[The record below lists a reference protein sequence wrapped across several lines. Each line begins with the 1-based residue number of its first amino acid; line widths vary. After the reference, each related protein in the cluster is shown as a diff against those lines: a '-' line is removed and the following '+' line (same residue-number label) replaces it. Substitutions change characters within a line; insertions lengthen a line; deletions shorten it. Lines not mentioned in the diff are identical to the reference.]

1 MINGAIDNFNGGYER
16 MKKKSSVIA
25 KLIIPV
31 AVLGCIAIM
40 IAGVSLYSMTAVQK
54 ESNQI
59 SGEGVRATICM
70 DEINLA
76 FANTQ
81 KLTLALCA
89 EPSKDLYEY
98 VASQL
103 TEYQSNVD
111 SYEKELL
118 AMDHYFTADDIQLMN
133 ETFDL
138 LTEAQGT
145 TVELMQTAM
154 AGDSAAAV
162 AKANSVMTEWS
173 DTIAVNMDTLI
184 SRNDELVKQNIQEQ
198 KDLYNQNMILSLILL
213 AISFVAFV
221 MVVVVII
228 KTVVK
233 PLRKQ
238 TSELTEI
245 IDEIKGGHGD
255 LTKRVTVKSM
265 DEIGQS
271 SIGINHFIETL
282 QNIMSN
288 IISNSNVL
296 DGVVGNV
303 ASSVAASSD
312 NANDISAIMEEL
324 SATMEEVSA
333 TTNSVSENTTAA
345 EGKVQKMADQTKVMS
360 QYAQDMKK
368 RATELEHTATEN
380 MNNTNEMI
388 GEITTEMNQA
398 LENSKSVEK
407 VAQLTA
413 DILNISSQTNL
424 LALNASIEAARAGE
438 AGKGFAVVAD
448 EIRQLADS
456 SRETAN
462 NIQTINE
469 QVIEAVQGLVVSSEK
484 IVGYINEN
492 ILPDYRAFVQ
502 GGQQYN
508 DDATHIDN
516 TMAEYASEAQDI
528 LATMMEMT
536 EAIEGISRAVEESAN
551 GVTDA
556 ATNIDSLVQSMST
569 VNGQMEENST
579 VAKNLKEESAA
590 FACV

>member
-1 MINGAIDNFNGGYER
+1 

-213 AISFVAFV
+213 AISFVAFA

-324 SATMEEVSA
+324 SATMEKVSA

-413 DILNISSQTNL
+413 DILSISSQTNL

-516 TMAEYASEAQDI
+516 TMAEYAGEAQDI

-579 VAKNLKEESAA
+579 VAKNLKEESAT
-590 FACV
+590 FASV

>member
-1 MINGAIDNFNGGYER
+1 

-118 AMDHYFTADDIQLMN
+118 AMDHYFKADDIQLMN

-413 DILNISSQTNL
+413 DILSISSQTNL

>member
-1 MINGAIDNFNGGYER
+1 

-516 TMAEYASEAQDI
+516 TMAEYAGEAQDI

-590 FACV
+590 FASV

>member
-1 MINGAIDNFNGGYER
+1 

-303 ASSVAASSD
+303 ASSVAAPSD

-413 DILNISSQTNL
+413 DILSISSQTNL

-516 TMAEYASEAQDI
+516 TMAEYAGEAQDI

>member
-1 MINGAIDNFNGGYER
+1 

-312 NANDISAIMEEL
+312 NVNDISAIMEEL

-380 MNNTNEMI
+380 MNSTNEMI

-413 DILNISSQTNL
+413 DILSISSQTNL

>member
-1 MINGAIDNFNGGYER
+1 
-16 MKKKSSVIA
+16 
-25 KLIIPV
+25 
-31 AVLGCIAIM
+31 
-40 IAGVSLYSMTAVQK
+40 
-54 ESNQI
+54 
-59 SGEGVRATICM
+59 M

-324 SATMEEVSA
+324 SASMEEVSA

-516 TMAEYASEAQDI
+516 TMAEYAGEAQDI

>member
-1 MINGAIDNFNGGYER
+1 

-288 IISNSNVL
+288 IISNSNAL

-413 DILNISSQTNL
+413 DILSISSQTNL

>member
-1 MINGAIDNFNGGYER
+1 

-213 AISFVAFV
+213 AISFVAFA

-413 DILNISSQTNL
+413 DILSISSQTNL

-508 DDATHIDN
+508 DDAPHIDN
-516 TMAEYASEAQDI
+516 TMAEYAGEAQDI

>member
-1 MINGAIDNFNGGYER
+1 

-59 SGEGVRATICM
+59 SGEGVHATICM

-213 AISFVAFV
+213 AISFVAFA

-413 DILNISSQTNL
+413 DILSISSQTNL

-516 TMAEYASEAQDI
+516 TMAEYAGEAQDI

>member
-1 MINGAIDNFNGGYER
+1 

-380 MNNTNEMI
+380 MNSTNEMI

-398 LENSKSVEK
+398 LENSKSEEK

-413 DILNISSQTNL
+413 DILSISSQTNL

-579 VAKNLKEESAA
+579 VAKNLKEESAT

>member
-1 MINGAIDNFNGGYER
+1 

-118 AMDHYFTADDIQLMN
+118 AMDHYFTAEDIQLMN

-145 TVELMQTAM
+145 TVELMQMAM
-154 AGDSAAAV
+154 AGDTAAAV
-162 AKANSVMTEWS
+162 TKATSVMTEWS
-173 DTIAVNMDTLI
+173 DTIATNMDTLYLTTM
-184 SRNDELVKQNIQEQ
+184 NLVKQNIQEQ

-245 IDEIKGGHGD
+245 IDEIKGGRGD

-271 SIGINHFIETL
+271 SIGINQFIETL

-380 MNNTNEMI
+380 MNSTNEMI

-413 DILNISSQTNL
+413 DILSISSQTNL

-590 FACV
+590 FASV

>member
-1 MINGAIDNFNGGYER
+1 

-324 SATMEEVSA
+324 SVTMEEVSA

-516 TMAEYASEAQDI
+516 TMAEYAGEAQDI

>member
-1 MINGAIDNFNGGYER
+1 

-255 LTKRVTVKSM
+255 LTKRVTVKSV

-516 TMAEYASEAQDI
+516 TMAEYAGEAQDI

>member
-1 MINGAIDNFNGGYER
+1 

-98 VASQL
+98 VASKL

-516 TMAEYASEAQDI
+516 TMAEYAGEAQDI

>member
-1 MINGAIDNFNGGYER
+1 

-31 AVLGCIAIM
+31 AVIGCIAIM

-213 AISFVAFV
+213 AISFVAFA

-413 DILNISSQTNL
+413 DILSISSQTNL

-516 TMAEYASEAQDI
+516 TMAEYAGEAQDI

>member
-1 MINGAIDNFNGGYER
+1 

-360 QYAQDMKK
+360 QYVQDMKK

-380 MNNTNEMI
+380 MNSTNEMI

-413 DILNISSQTNL
+413 DILSISSQTNL

-516 TMAEYASEAQDI
+516 TMAEYAGEAQDI

>member
-1 MINGAIDNFNGGYER
+1 

-233 PLRKQ
+233 PLRNQ

-516 TMAEYASEAQDI
+516 TMAEYAGEAQDI

>member
-1 MINGAIDNFNGGYER
+1 

-40 IAGVSLYSMTAVQK
+40 IAGVSLFSMTAVQK

-380 MNNTNEMI
+380 MNSTNEMI

-516 TMAEYASEAQDI
+516 TMAEYAGEAQDI

>member
-1 MINGAIDNFNGGYER
+1 

-462 NIQTINE
+462 NIQTIK

-516 TMAEYASEAQDI
+516 TMAEYAGEAQDI

>member
-1 MINGAIDNFNGGYER
+1 

-31 AVLGCIAIM
+31 AVLGFIAIM

>member
-1 MINGAIDNFNGGYER
+1 

-380 MNNTNEMI
+380 MNSTNEMI

-413 DILNISSQTNL
+413 DILSISSQTNL

-516 TMAEYASEAQDI
+516 TMAEYAGEAQDI

-536 EAIEGISRAVEESAN
+536 EEIEGISRAVEESAN

>member
-1 MINGAIDNFNGGYER
+1 

-213 AISFVAFV
+213 AISFVTFV

-413 DILNISSQTNL
+413 DILSISSQTNL

-516 TMAEYASEAQDI
+516 TMAEYAGEAQDI

-536 EAIEGISRAVEESAN
+536 EAIEGISRAVEEAAN

>member
-1 MINGAIDNFNGGYER
+1 

-213 AISFVAFV
+213 AISFVAFA

-312 NANDISAIMEEL
+312 NANANDISAIMEEL

-413 DILNISSQTNL
+413 DILSISSQTNL

-516 TMAEYASEAQDI
+516 TMAEYAGEAQDI

>member
-1 MINGAIDNFNGGYER
+1 

-233 PLRKQ
+233 LLRKQ

-245 IDEIKGGHGD
+245 IDEIKGGRGD

-271 SIGINHFIETL
+271 SIGINQFIETL

-324 SATMEEVSA
+324 SATREEVSA

-380 MNNTNEMI
+380 MNSTNEMI

-413 DILNISSQTNL
+413 DILSISSQTNL

-590 FACV
+590 FASV

>member
-1 MINGAIDNFNGGYER
+1 

-228 KTVVK
+228 KTVIK

-516 TMAEYASEAQDI
+516 TMAEYAGEAQDI

>member
-1 MINGAIDNFNGGYER
+1 

-233 PLRKQ
+233 LLRKQ

-333 TTNSVSENTTAA
+333 TTNSVSENTTVA

-413 DILNISSQTNL
+413 DILSISSQTNL

-516 TMAEYASEAQDI
+516 TMAEYAGEAQDI

>member
-1 MINGAIDNFNGGYER
+1 

-413 DILNISSQTNL
+413 DILSISSQTNL

-516 TMAEYASEAQDI
+516 TMAEYAGEAQDI

-590 FACV
+590 CACV

>member
-1 MINGAIDNFNGGYER
+1 

-111 SYEKELL
+111 SYEKELR

-380 MNNTNEMI
+380 MNSTNEMI

-413 DILNISSQTNL
+413 DILSISSQTNL

-516 TMAEYASEAQDI
+516 TMAEYAGEAQDI

>member
-1 MINGAIDNFNGGYER
+1 

-40 IAGVSLYSMTAVQK
+40 IAGVSLFSMTAVQK

-413 DILNISSQTNL
+413 DILSISSQTNL

>member
-1 MINGAIDNFNGGYER
+1 

-184 SRNDELVKQNIQEQ
+184 SLNDELVKQNIQEQ

-407 VAQLTA
+407 VTQLTA

-516 TMAEYASEAQDI
+516 TMAEYAGEAQDI

>member
-1 MINGAIDNFNGGYER
+1 

-380 MNNTNEMI
+380 MNSTNEMI

-413 DILNISSQTNL
+413 DILSISSQTNL

-438 AGKGFAVVAD
+438 AGKEFAVVAD

-516 TMAEYASEAQDI
+516 TMAEYAGEAQDI

>member
-1 MINGAIDNFNGGYER
+1 

-118 AMDHYFTADDIQLMN
+118 AMEHYFTADDIQLMN

-255 LTKRVTVKSM
+255 LTKCVTVKSM

>member
-1 MINGAIDNFNGGYER
+1 

-25 KLIIPV
+25 KLIILV

-516 TMAEYASEAQDI
+516 TMAEYAGEAQDI

-579 VAKNLKEESAA
+579 VAKNLKEESAT

>member
-1 MINGAIDNFNGGYER
+1 

-118 AMDHYFTADDIQLMN
+118 AMEHYFTADDIQLMN

-324 SATMEEVSA
+324 SASMEEVSA

-380 MNNTNEMI
+380 MNSTNEMI

-413 DILNISSQTNL
+413 DILSISSQTNL

-516 TMAEYASEAQDI
+516 TMAEYAGEAQDI

>member
-1 MINGAIDNFNGGYER
+1 

-265 DEIGQS
+265 DEIGQP

-380 MNNTNEMI
+380 MNSTNEMI

-413 DILNISSQTNL
+413 DILSISSQTNL

>member
-1 MINGAIDNFNGGYER
+1 

-345 EGKVQKMADQTKVMS
+345 ERKVQKMADQTKVMS

-516 TMAEYASEAQDI
+516 TMAEYAGEAQDI